1 MQFPSL
7 CTCKT
12 TQICPPNVYI
22 YYASCFPKVVTASNI
37 ETDESCDW
45 ISNEKWHW
53 IVFICYTYHWKL
65 RLGTL
70 SIEIKNDSE
79 LNALNDN
86 DNDFALI
93 LLIMS
98 CRIIDTCLN
107 LRILQKIKCD
117 QFIDF
122 WVWVWFTD
130 LNYIH
135 IK

>member
-1 MQFPSL
+1 M
-7 CTCKT
+7 
-12 TQICPPNVYI
+12 
-22 YYASCFPKVVTASNI
+22 
-37 ETDESCDW
+37 
-45 ISNEKWHW
+45 
-53 IVFICYTYHWKL
+53 
-65 RLGTL
+65 

-122 WVWVWFTD
+122 
-130 LNYIH
+130 
-135 IK
+135 